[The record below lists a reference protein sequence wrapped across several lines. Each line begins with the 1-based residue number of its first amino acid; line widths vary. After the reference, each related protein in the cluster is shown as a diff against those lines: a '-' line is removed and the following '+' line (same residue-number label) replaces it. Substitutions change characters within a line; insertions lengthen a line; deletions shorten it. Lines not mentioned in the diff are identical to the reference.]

1 MKIGKAS
8 ITYVQSLK
16 KKAYVQSFGT
26 ICNTTNGYFVQRT
39 HCNNITNNINY
50 MSTKFECDFIKF
62 R

>member
-1 MKIGKAS
+1 MF
-8 ITYVQSLK
+8 SLKK

-26 ICNTTNGYFVQRT
+26 ICNTNGYFVQRT